1 MYMTEVLRRNM
12 YIQSIIRGHSVV
24 NSQTNIGQSTL
35 NLVVS
40 ANLFDSQHIS
50 LLDDK

>member
-1 MYMTEVLRRNM
+1 MTEVLRRNM

-24 NSQTNIGQSTL
+24 NYKTNIGQSAL
-35 NLVVS
+35 NIVVS

-50 LLDDK
+50 LLEGK